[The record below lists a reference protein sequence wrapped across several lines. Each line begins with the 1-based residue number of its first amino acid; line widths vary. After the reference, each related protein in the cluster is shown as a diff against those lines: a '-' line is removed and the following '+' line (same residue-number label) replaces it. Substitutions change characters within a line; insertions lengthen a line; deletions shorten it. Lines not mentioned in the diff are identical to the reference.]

1 MCFSVNQIDDLQ
13 STNKKWSLT
22 FHLPCKE
29 WKHFDRTYTNDMN
42 ISKVKMTQ
50 MDMATIEYNFY
61 RKFNFS
67 AACEPRLDIAQRFS
81 SRTQQHSESLLTEC
95 IYGLKSKLGYYVLD
109 LTL

>member
-1 MCFSVNQIDDLQ
+1 
-13 STNKKWSLT
+13 
-22 FHLPCKE
+22 
-29 WKHFDRTYTNDMN
+29 MN
-42 ISKVKMTQ
+42 ITTVKITQ
-50 MDMATIEYNFY
+50 MDIATIEYNFY

-109 LTL
+109 LTLWPVFTNMFSFSKWVSE

>member
-1 MCFSVNQIDDLQ
+1 
-13 STNKKWSLT
+13 
-22 FHLPCKE
+22 
-29 WKHFDRTYTNDMN
+29 MN
-42 ISKVKMTQ
+42 ITTVKITQ
-50 MDMATIEYNFY
+50 MDIATIEYNFY